1 MSGIDCEVN
10 FDARAEYL
18 QHGKT
23 FDEGAMP
30 TKVKSTQT
38 SDVLG
43 EAENRERQEG
53 WRGLLLGSV
62 ALWEEGRKRNPG
74 VGARA
79 SSPAVKRPQLIAAGI
94 AIYNQG
100 SRLLVAV
107 TTVS

>member
-43 EAENRERQEG
+43 EAENRETGRMARTAIGQ
-53 WRGLLLGSV
+53 RGPLGGG
-62 ALWEEGRKRNPG
+62 AGRG
-74 VGARA
+74 TRA
-79 SSPAVKRPQLIAAGI
+79 SEHGPLP
-94 AIYNQG
+94 
-100 SRLLVAV
+100 LL
-107 TTVS
+107 

>member
-1 MSGIDCEVN
+1 MSGIDCKVN

-62 ALWEEGRKRNPG
+62 ALWEEGQEGEPGRRSTGLFPCCKTPPAHCSRNCH
-74 VGARA
+74 
-79 SSPAVKRPQLIAAGI
+79 L
-94 AIYNQG
+94 
-100 SRLLVAV
+100 
-107 TTVS
+107 